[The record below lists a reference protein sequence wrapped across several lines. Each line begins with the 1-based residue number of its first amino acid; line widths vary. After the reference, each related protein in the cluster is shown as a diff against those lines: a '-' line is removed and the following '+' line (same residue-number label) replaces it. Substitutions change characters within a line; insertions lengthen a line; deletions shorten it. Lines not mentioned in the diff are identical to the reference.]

1 MSTKTA
7 TAPSSPPSSAGL
19 LQDFPTISPTLRQHW
34 KTKRSGGSYGCVRE
48 VYHPLSPLAEP
59 SASIFY
65 DSDADHED
73 DGSLPSPSSRAALP
87 RMEEHSQPSRHGG
100 RPNRQPC

>member
-7 TAPSSPPSSAGL
+7 TAPLAGEPPSSPPSSAGL

-34 KTKRSGGSYGCVRE
+34 KTKKSGGSYGCVRE

-65 DSDADHED
+65 DSDADQED
-73 DGSLPSPSSRAALP
+73 DGPLSSPSSKAALL
-87 RMEEHSQPSRHGG
+87 RMEEHPPPQQ
-100 RPNRQPC
+100 QPC